1 MGKLPTRPAS
11 LLDRRTTPSTVK
23 IWPRVHLLPHA
34 LELCPPSTAPFNH
47 HHLTM
52 SNDYKPVPTSS
63 PSSSPRSSTDDQ
75 PHRPLRASIQA
86 EFERPPPSWWK
97 RAALVAGLMFMLWLC
112 HRLGGMGW
120 GEQPKVI
127 YASRFVFLNLS
138 TSHFFALLPRAISQ
152 DRRSFEH
159 ESDTG
164 DGADTLTNSD
174 TAPPPPP

>member
-138 TSHFFALLPRAISQ
+138 TSHFSPSCLEPSPRIAVALSMSLIL
-152 DRRSFEH
+152 
-159 ESDTG
+159 G
-164 DGADTLTNSD
+164 
-174 TAPPPPP
+174 TAQIL